1 MKAYRQKDAPLT
13 GDEEIIFEELINGAV
28 KAINNTAVKD
38 GIKKIKDTLKDLGYK
53 TKNIKFP
60 EIGDLL
66 KAENIGNN
74 FE

>member
-38 GIKKIKDTLKDLGYK
+38 GIKKIKNTLKGLGYK
-53 TKNIKFP
+53 TKNIKFT
-60 EIGDLL
+60 EIGKSLGL
-66 KAENIGNN
+66 ENIENN